1 MRGLNGPAWGVS
13 ETVPGSQSTL
23 RACLLVKDLA
33 VLEHRENLKCR
44 LQLGS
49 QVFCQI
55 KPSRGFVT
63 GIKQEKMNIGAP
75 HSTHF

>member
-1 MRGLNGPAWGVS
+1 MGQHGEYL
-13 ETVPGSQSTL
+13 TVPDSQSTL
-23 RACLLVKDLA
+23 RACLVVKDLA
-33 VLEHRENLKCR
+33 VLGLRENLKCR

-55 KPSRGFVT
+55 KPSRSFVT

-75 HSTHF
+75 QSIHF